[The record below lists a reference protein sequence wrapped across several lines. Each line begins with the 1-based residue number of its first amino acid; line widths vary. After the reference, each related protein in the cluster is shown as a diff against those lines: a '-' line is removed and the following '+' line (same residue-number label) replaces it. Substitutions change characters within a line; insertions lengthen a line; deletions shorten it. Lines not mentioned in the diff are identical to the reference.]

1 MGNDVMAEIINFV
14 REIFAGFNSGIL
26 FFGGPIDIFRYVIDI
41 LLIAFLIYNMIRI
54 LRETRAWQLLK
65 GVLLIVIVAMF
76 CSLLGLEMVGFIF
89 NKILY
94 IVALAFVVIFQ
105 PELRRALETVGLR
118 SFTSFTNA
126 FSSEYQDPQHQLS
139 RMIDQVVDACVKMA
153 KAYTGALIIFE
164 RESKLG
170 ELLDQ
175 ENAVKL
181 DSSVTDTMLQS
192 IFYKGSP
199 LHDGAILIRNGRI
212 AAARCH
218 IPLADNYHIRED
230 LGTRHRAAIG
240 ASEMGD
246 AISIAVSEERGT
258 ISIALD
264 GCLYIMQNGEDL
276 RSNLQY
282 LLGVTGVS
290 NKFGQRMKSRNS
302 KWFRKNFSSTK
313 PASGNTDETDSTDSQ
328 FPPKEM
334 SGKAV
339 ICSVPQKEYVIS
351 PTGENRDLPVA
362 ARLASAKALRMNHL
376 QKIFLFLLSLLIS
389 VGLWMYIQITSNPIA
404 EKSFTIPIVSQNAG
418 ILENRN
424 LSAIYPV
431 SSVTVNIVG
440 RKNTMDSFTEA
451 DIKAYIDYSSITT
464 TGVAELPIDISS
476 DNSEYFR
483 VTSQSKESIKVNV
496 FNPNG

>member
-1 MGNDVMAEIINFV
+1 MGNDVMTEIINFV
-14 REIFAGFNSGIL
+14 REIFAGFSSGIL

-41 LLIAFLIYNMIRI
+41 LLIAFLIYNLIRI

-126 FSSEYQDPQHQLS
+126 FSLEYQDPQHQLS

-170 ELLDQ
+170 ELIDQ

-246 AISIAVSEERGT
+246 AISIAISEERGT

-282 LLGVTGVS
+282 LLGVTGVT

-302 KWFRKNFSSTK
+302 KWFRRNFTSAKSAPVSDESDSSDTQL
-313 PASGNTDETDSTDSQ
+313 PH
-328 FPPKEM
+328 KEL

-339 ICSVPQKEYVIS
+339 ICSIPQKEYVIA
-351 PTGENRDLPVA
+351 PDRDNRDQPVA
-362 ARLASAKALRMNHL
+362 ARLASTKALRMTYL
-376 QKIFLFLLSLLIS
+376 QKIFLVLLSLLIS

-404 EKSFTIPIVSQNAG
+404 EKAFTIPIVSQNAS
-418 ILENRN
+418 ILEKRN

-431 SSVTVNIVG
+431 TSVTVNIVG
-440 RKNTMDSFTEA
+440 RKLTMDTFTES
-451 DIKAYIDYSSITT
+451 DIKAYIDYSNITSS
-464 TGVAELPIDISS
+464 GVAELPINISS

-483 VTSQSKESIKVNV
+483 VTSQSKETIKVNV
-496 FNPNG
+496 FDPNG

>member
-1 MGNDVMAEIINFV
+1 MGNDVMTEIIDFV
-14 REIFAGFNSGIL
+14 QEIFAGFSSGIL

-41 LLIAFLIYNMIRI
+41 LLIAFLIYNLIRI

-181 DSSVTDTMLQS
+181 DSSVTDTMLLS

-246 AISIAVSEERGT
+246 AISIAISEERGT

-282 LLGVTGVS
+282 LLGVTSVS
-290 NKFGQRMKSRNS
+290 TKFGQRMKSRNS
-302 KWFRKNFSSTK
+302 KWFRRNFSS
-313 PASGNTDETDSTDSQ
+313 AVSGPKSDESDSPDTQ
-328 FPPKEM
+328 LPHKELA
-334 SGKAV
+334 GKAV

-351 PTGENRDLPVA
+351 PVGDNRDLPVA
-362 ARLASAKALRMNHL
+362 ARLASAKALRMTYL
-376 QKIFLFLLSLLIS
+376 QKIFLMLLSMLIS

-404 EKSFTIPIVSQNAG
+404 EKSFTIPIVSQNAS
-418 ILENRN
+418 ILENHN

-431 SSVTVNIVG
+431 TSVTVNIVG
-440 RKNTMDSFTEA
+440 RKLTMDTFTQT
-451 DIKAYIDYSSITT
+451 DIKAYIDYSDITSS
-464 TGVAELPIDISS
+464 GVAELPINISS

-483 VTSQSKESIKVNV
+483 VTSQSKETIKVNV
-496 FNPNG
+496 FDPNG